1 MAQLSHVPHV
11 RSVSAGNNYYDP
23 VNTAVFEVE
32 FDFPGL
38 IKTAIGIDTIG
49 ILTEQVTNVSG
60 LDNLL
65 KTPAAGQQKF
75 FGADVSYLNPTLDN
89 TYAEITIDF
98 NLNLRNI
105 TDNYVLDAFMQWRN
119 LNYNLGNG
127 ARYLK
132 KDYVAPKILIKVAN
146 RDGTVW
152 RVINL
157 WDVMLINITGL
168 DGLDITSN
176 ESPKLQCTFR
186 SDYWDDSADN
196 SETTFGPIYMSSKGE
211 TAYAGQSSKGET
223 KPERP
228 SESAKPTSQLS
239 VFSNSVGTAAEL
251 NPTKTTETTE

>member
-1 MAQLSHVPHV
+1 MAQLSHVPHA
-11 RSVSAGNNYYDP
+11 RSVYAGRNYYDP

-38 IKTAIGIDTIG
+38 IKTAIGTETIG
-49 ILTEQVTNVSG
+49 ILTEQVTSVTG

-75 FGADVSYLNPTLDN
+75 FGADVSYLNPTIDN
-89 TYAEITIDF
+89 TYAEITIEF
-98 NLNLRNI
+98 NLNLRNVI
-105 TDNYVLDAFMQWRN
+105 DNYVLDAFMQWRN

-127 ARYLK
+127 ARFLK

-168 DGLDITSN
+168 DGLDITTN

-186 SDYWDDSADN
+186 SDYWDDS
-196 SETTFGPIYMSSKGE
+196 SEASANDLGPIYMDATGKE
-211 TAYAGQSSKGET
+211 TYAKITNKTSTTLTASGSEGGDAAQTT
-223 KPERP
+223 KLA
-228 SESAKPTSQLS
+228 SFT
-239 VFSNSVGTAAEL
+239 NSVD
-251 NPTKTTETTE
+251 TKQYTTTE

>member
-1 MAQLSHVPHV
+1 MAQLSHIPHV
-11 RSVSAGNNYYDP
+11 RSVNAGRNYYDP

-32 FDFPGL
+32 FEFPGL
-38 IKTAIGIDTIG
+38 ISSALKDNISL
-49 ILTEQVTNVSG
+49 LTEQVTSVTG

-75 FGADVSYLNPTLDN
+75 FGADVSYLNPTLD
-89 TYAEITIDF
+89 TTCADITIEF
-98 NLNLRNI
+98 NLNLRSV

-152 RVINL
+152 RVVNL
-157 WDVMLINITGL
+157 WDVMLVNITGL
-168 DGLDITSN
+168 DGLDITNN

-186 SDYWDDSADN
+186 SDYWDDSAQANPDV
-196 SETTFGPIYMSSKGE
+196 FGPIYMDSKGAE
-211 TAYAGQSSKGET
+211 VYASQTTTTPQLNQSG
-223 KPERP
+223 
-228 SESAKPTSQLS
+228 
-239 VFSNSVGTAAEL
+239 AEAGSDG
-251 NPTKTTETTE
+251 KTTRSTVFTNVVDPEK

>member
-11 RSVSAGNNYYDP
+11 RSVEAGRNYYDP
-23 VNTAVFEVE
+23 VNTAIFEVG
-32 FDFPGL
+32 FTFPGL
-38 IKTAIGIDTIG
+38 ISSAVSDKITL
-49 ILTEQVTNVSG
+49 LTEQVTNVAG

-65 KTPAAGQQKF
+65 NTPAAGQQKF

-98 NLNLRNI
+98 NLNLRSV

-168 DGLDITSN
+168 DGLDITAN

-186 SDYWDDSADN
+186 SDYWDDSA
-196 SETTFGPIYMSSKGE
+196 EAKPEVFGPIYMGPDGKATYPEDATNTSTKVVSDEGYFTNSLDPKSK
-211 TAYAGQSSKGET
+211 K
-223 KPERP
+223 
-228 SESAKPTSQLS
+228 
-239 VFSNSVGTAAEL
+239 
-251 NPTKTTETTE
+251 

>member
-1 MAQLSHVPHV
+1 MAQLSHVPHL
-11 RSVSAGNNYYDP
+11 RSVEAGRNYYDP
-23 VNTAVFEVE
+23 VNTAIFEVG
-32 FDFPGL
+32 FTFPGL
-38 IKTAIGIDTIG
+38 ISSDLTDNISL
-49 ILTEQVTNVSG
+49 LTEQVTNVAG

-98 NLNLRNI
+98 NLNLRSV
-105 TDNYVLDAFMQWRN
+105 TDNYVLNAFMQWRN

-132 KDYVAPKILIKVAN
+132 KDYVAPYIEIKMAN

-152 RVINL
+152 RVVKL

-168 DGLDITSN
+168 DGLDITAN

-186 SDYWDDSADN
+186 SDYWDDTSEADKN
-196 SETTFGPIYMSSKGE
+196 YFGPIYMSSEGKAEYAKQSTTSE
-211 TAYAGQSSKGET
+211 TLTT
-223 KPERP
+223 KATDG
-228 SESAKPTSQLS
+228 STATTESQ
-239 VFSNSVGTAAEL
+239 VFSNSVDAVQL
-251 NPTKTTETTE
+251 NPTKTTE

>member
-11 RSVSAGNNYYDP
+11 RSVEAGRNYYDP

-32 FDFPGL
+32 FEFPGL
-38 IKTAIGIDTIG
+38 ISSALKDNISL
-49 ILTEQVTNVSG
+49 LTEQVTSVTG

-75 FGADVSYLNPTLDN
+75 FGADVSYLNPTLDT
-89 TYAEITIDF
+89 TYAEITIEF
-98 NLNLRNI
+98 NLNLRNVI
-105 TDNYVLDAFMQWRN
+105 DNYVLDAFMQWRN

-152 RVINL
+152 RVVNL
-157 WDVMLINITGL
+157 WDVMLVNITGL
-168 DGLDITSN
+168 DGLDITTN

-186 SDYWDDSADN
+186 SDYWDDS
-196 SETTFGPIYMSSKGE
+196 SEASANDFGPIYMDSTGKEKYAKITKKTSTTLTASGSEGGNGAKTTKSSIF
-211 TAYAGQSSKGET
+211 T
-223 KPERP
+223 
-228 SESAKPTSQLS
+228 
-239 VFSNSVGTAAEL
+239 NSVDAKQYT
-251 NPTKTTETTE
+251 TTE

>member
-11 RSVSAGNNYYDP
+11 RSVEAGRNYYDP

-38 IKTAIGIDTIG
+38 IKTAIGTDTIG
-49 ILTEQVTNVSG
+49 ILTEQVTSVTG

-75 FGADVSYLNPTLDN
+75 FGADVSYLNPTIDN
-89 TYAEITIDF
+89 TYAEITIEF
-98 NLNLRNI
+98 NLNLRDVI
-105 TDNYVLDAFMQWRN
+105 DNYVLDAFMQWRN

-132 KDYVAPKILIKVAN
+132 KDYVAPYIEIKMAN

-152 RVINL
+152 RVVKL

-168 DGLDITSN
+168 DGLDITTN

-186 SDYWDDSADN
+186 SDYWDDS
-196 SETTFGPIYMSSKGE
+196 SEATENDFGPIYMDSTGKE
-211 TAYAGQSSKGET
+211 TYAKIT
-223 KPERP
+223 KKTSTTLTTSG
-228 SESAKPTSQLS
+228 SEGGDEAQTTKLASFT
-239 VFSNSVGTAAEL
+239 NSVD
-251 NPTKTTETTE
+251 TKQYTTTE

>member
-11 RSVSAGNNYYDP
+11 RSVKAGSNYYDP

-32 FDFPGL
+32 FEFPGL
-38 IKTAIGIDTIG
+38 ITGKIGVDDVK
-49 ILTEQVTNVSG
+49 ILTEQVTNVGG

-98 NLNLRNI
+98 NLNLRNV

-132 KDYVAPKILIKVAN
+132 KDYVAPFIEIKMAN

-152 RVINL
+152 RVVKL

-168 DGLDITSN
+168 DGLDITTN

-186 SDYWDDSADN
+186 SDYWDDTAKAN
-196 SETTFGPIYMSSKGE
+196 PEVFGPIYMGPGGE
-211 TAYAGQSSKGET
+211 ATYPKKMDDGSTAVVADEGYFTNSLD
-223 KPERP
+223 PEYQ
-228 SESAKPTSQLS
+228 K
-239 VFSNSVGTAAEL
+239 
-251 NPTKTTETTE
+251 

>member
-11 RSVSAGNNYYDP
+11 RSVNAGRNYYDP
-23 VNTAVFEVE
+23 VNTAVFEVG
-32 FDFPGL
+32 FTFPGL
-38 IKTAIGIDTIG
+38 IAGKIGADDVK
-49 ILTEQVTNVSG
+49 ILTEQVTNVGG

-98 NLNLRNI
+98 NLNLRSV

-132 KDYVAPKILIKVAN
+132 KDYVAPFIEIKIAN

-152 RVINL
+152 RVVKL

-168 DGLDITSN
+168 DSLDITAN

-186 SDYWDDSADN
+186 SDYWDDSSEADAAN
-196 SETTFGPIYMSSKGE
+196 FGPIYMTPAGGV
-211 TAYAGQSSKGET
+211 AYAKQSTTTEGLSTGPTKG
-223 KPERP
+223 
-228 SESAKPTSQLS
+228 SADTTTSQ
-239 VFSNSVGTAAEL
+239 VFSNSVDTFQLSSA
-251 NPTKTTETTE
+251 TTTTE

>member
-1 MAQLSHVPHV
+1 MARLNHVPHV
-11 RSVSAGNNYYDP
+11 RSVEAGNNYYDP
-23 VNTAVFEVE
+23 VNTAVFEVRFE
-32 FDFPGL
+32 FPGL
-38 IKTAIGIDTIG
+38 ISSAVSKNIPL
-49 ILTEQVTNVSG
+49 LTEQVTNVGG

-98 NLNLRNI
+98 NLNLRSV

-132 KDYVAPKILIKVAN
+132 KDYVAPFIEIKMAN

-152 RVINL
+152 RVVKL

-168 DGLDITSN
+168 DGLDITTN

-186 SDYWDDSADN
+186 SDYWDDSAEADP
-196 SETTFGPIYMSSKGE
+196 EVFGPIYMDSSYK
-211 TAYAGQSSKGET
+211 AVYA
-223 KPERP
+223 
-228 SESAKPTSQLS
+228 SE
-239 VFSNSVGTAAEL
+239 
-251 NPTKTTETTE
+251 TKTTSELTQSGSEASSDGQTTKSTVYTK

>member
-1 MAQLSHVPHV
+1 MARLNHVPHV
-11 RSVSAGNNYYDP
+11 RSVEAGRNYYDP

-38 IKTAIGIDTIG
+38 ISTALKDKIAL
-49 ILTEQVTNVSG
+49 LTEQVTNVTG
-60 LDNLL
+60 LDSLL

-98 NLNLRNI
+98 NLNLRSV

-132 KDYVAPKILIKVAN
+132 KDYVAPFIEIKMAN

-152 RVINL
+152 RVVKL
-157 WDVMLINITGL
+157 WDVMLTNITGL
-168 DGLDITSN
+168 DGLDITTN

-186 SDYWDDSADN
+186 SDYWDDSAQTN
-196 SETTFGPIYMSSKGE
+196 PEVFGPIYMDENGNE
-211 TAYAGQSSKGET
+211 VYASQTTTTPELTQSG
-223 KPERP
+223 
-228 SESAKPTSQLS
+228 SEGGD
-239 VFSNSVGTAAEL
+239 NG
-251 NPTKTTETTE
+251 KTTQSGINTVSVTPTR

>member
-11 RSVSAGNNYYDP
+11 RSVNAGRNYYDP

-38 IKTAIGIDTIG
+38 IKTAIGTETIG
-49 ILTEQVTNVSG
+49 ILTEQVTNVAG

-98 NLNLRNI
+98 NLNLRSV

-132 KDYVAPKILIKVAN
+132 KDYVAPYIEIKMAN

-152 RVINL
+152 RVVKL

-168 DGLDITSN
+168 DGLDITAN

-186 SDYWDDSADN
+186 SDYWDDTSAADAN
-196 SETTFGPIYMSSKGE
+196 YFGPIYMTPTGGVGYAKQSTTKEGLSSGATDGS
-211 TAYAGQSSKGET
+211 TATT
-223 KPERP
+223 K
-228 SESAKPTSQLS
+228 SQ
-239 VFSNSVGTAAEL
+239 VFTNSVDAEQL
-251 NPTKTTETTE
+251 KNATTSE

>member
-1 MAQLSHVPHV
+1 MAQLSHIPHV
-11 RSVSAGNNYYDP
+11 RSVNAGINYYDP
-23 VNTAVFEVE
+23 VNTAVFEVS
-32 FDFPGL
+32 FTFPGL
-38 IKTAIGIDTIG
+38 ISGKIGTDDIN
-49 ILTEQVTNVSG
+49 ILTEQVTSVTG

-98 NLNLRNI
+98 NLNLRSV

-132 KDYVAPKILIKVAN
+132 KDYVAPYIEIKMAN

-152 RVINL
+152 RVVKL

-168 DGLDITSN
+168 DGLDITTN

-186 SDYWDDSADN
+186 SDYWDDTSEADAAH
-196 SETTFGPIYMSSKGE
+196 FGPIYMKSTGE
-211 TAYAGQSSKGET
+211 VDYAKQSTTTGGLSTG
-223 KPERP
+223 
-228 SESAKPTSQLS
+228 PTENSTPTTQSQ
-239 VFSNSVGTAAEL
+239 VFSNSVDAKQLENSQT
-251 NPTKTTETTE
+251 TTE

>member
-11 RSVSAGNNYYDP
+11 RSVNAGSNYYDP
-23 VNTAVFEVE
+23 VNTAVFEVG
-32 FDFPGL
+32 FTFPGL
-38 IKTAIGIDTIG
+38 IAGAIGTEDIK
-49 ILTEQVTNVSG
+49 ILTEQVTNVGG

-98 NLNLRNI
+98 NLNLRSV
-105 TDNYVLDAFMQWRN
+105 TDNYVLNAFMQWRN

-132 KDYVAPKILIKVAN
+132 KDYVAPYIEIKMAN

-168 DGLDITSN
+168 DGLDITTN

-186 SDYWDDSADN
+186 SDYWDDSAQTDP
-196 SETTFGPIYMSSKGE
+196 EVFGPIYLGPTGNKVYSDISTRDDILRSIGEEGKDSGITTKLSSF
-211 TAYAGQSSKGET
+211 T
-223 KPERP
+223 
-228 SESAKPTSQLS
+228 
-239 VFSNSVGTAAEL
+239 NSVVPE
-251 NPTKTTETTE
+251 

>member
-1 MAQLSHVPHV
+1 MAQLSHVPHL

-38 IKTAIGIDTIG
+38 IKTAVGIDTIG

-98 NLNLRNI
+98 NLNLRSI

-132 KDYVAPKILIKVAN
+132 KDYVAPSILIKVAN

-168 DGLDITSN
+168 DGLDITAN

-196 SETTFGPIYMSSKGE
+196 SETTFGPIYMSSEGKAE
-211 TAYAGQSSKGET
+211 YANQSSKKET
-223 KPERP
+223 KPEGP

-239 VFSNSVGTAAEL
+239 VFSNSVGTAAAL
-251 NPTKTTETTE
+251 NPTKTTE

>member
-11 RSVSAGNNYYDP
+11 RSVEAGRNYYDP
-23 VNTAVFEVE
+23 VNTAIFEVG
-32 FDFPGL
+32 FTFPGL
-38 IKTAIGIDTIG
+38 ISSAVSDKITL
-49 ILTEQVTNVSG
+49 LTEQVTNVAG

-98 NLNLRNI
+98 NLNLRSV

-132 KDYVAPKILIKVAN
+132 KDYVAPFIEIKMAN
-146 RDGTVW
+146 RDGTVY
-152 RVINL
+152 RVVKL

-168 DGLDITSN
+168 DSLDITSN

-186 SDYWDDSADN
+186 SDYWDDSAQAN
-196 SETTFGPIYMSSKGE
+196 PEVFGPIYMDSNGAE
-211 TAYAGQSSKGET
+211 VYASET
-223 KPERP
+223 KT
-228 SESAKPTSQLS
+228 TSQLTQS
-239 VFSNSVGTAAEL
+239 GSEASSEGMT
-251 NPTKTTETTE
+251 TKSSLYTSTK

>member
-11 RSVSAGNNYYDP
+11 RSVEAGRNYYDP
-23 VNTAVFEVE
+23 VNTAIFEVG
-32 FDFPGL
+32 FTFPGL
-38 IKTAIGIDTIG
+38 ISSAVSDKITL
-49 ILTEQVTNVSG
+49 LTEQVTNVAG

-98 NLNLRNI
+98 NLNLRSV

-132 KDYVAPKILIKVAN
+132 KDYVAPYIEIKMAN

-152 RVINL
+152 RVVKL

-168 DGLDITSN
+168 DGLDITTN

-186 SDYWDDSADN
+186 SDYWDDSAQAKP
-196 SETTFGPIYMSSKGE
+196 EVFGPIYLDSSYK
-211 TAYAGQSSKGET
+211 AVYA
-223 KPERP
+223 
-228 SESAKPTSQLS
+228 SE
-239 VFSNSVGTAAEL
+239 
-251 NPTKTTETTE
+251 TKTTSELTQSGSEASSDGQTTKSTVYTK

>member
-1 MAQLSHVPHV
+1 MAQLSHVPHL
-11 RSVSAGNNYYDP
+11 RSVNAGRNYYDP
-23 VNTAVFEVE
+23 VNTAVFEVG
-32 FDFPGL
+32 FTFPGL
-38 IKTAIGIDTIG
+38 IKTAIGTGTID
-49 ILTEQVTNVSG
+49 ILTEQVTSVTG

-75 FGADVSYLNPTLDN
+75 FGADVSYLNPTIDN

-98 NLNLRNI
+98 NLNLRSV

-132 KDYVAPKILIKVAN
+132 KDYVAPYIEIKVAN

-152 RVINL
+152 RVVKL

-168 DGLDITSN
+168 DSLDITAN

-186 SDYWDDSADN
+186 SDYWDDTSEADKN
-196 SETTFGPIYMSSKGE
+196 YFGPIYMTPTGE
-211 TAYAGQSSKGET
+211 AGYAKQSTTSETLTTKAPDGTAT
-223 KPERP
+223 TT
-228 SESAKPTSQLS
+228 ESQ
-239 VFSNSVGTAAEL
+239 VFSNSVDAIQLKASQT
-251 NPTKTTETTE
+251 TTE

>member
-11 RSVSAGNNYYDP
+11 RSVYAGRNYYDP
-23 VNTAVFEVE
+23 VNTAVFEVG
-32 FDFPGL
+32 FTFPGL
-38 IKTAIGIDTIG
+38 IAGKIGADDVK
-49 ILTEQVTNVSG
+49 ILTEQVTNVGG

-98 NLNLRNI
+98 NLNLRSV
-105 TDNYVLDAFMQWRN
+105 TDNYVLNAFMQWRN

-132 KDYVAPKILIKVAN
+132 KDYVAPYIEIKMAN

-152 RVINL
+152 RVVKL

-168 DGLDITSN
+168 DGLDITTN

-186 SDYWDDSADN
+186 SDYWDDSAQADP
-196 SETTFGPIYMSSKGE
+196 EVFGPIYMGSDGKA
-211 TAYAGQSSKGET
+211 TYAEG
-223 KPERP
+223 
-228 SESAKPTSQLS
+228 A
-239 VFSNSVGTAAEL
+239 
-251 NPTKTTETTE
+251 TKTSTKVVSDEGYFTNSLDPESQK

>member
-11 RSVSAGNNYYDP
+11 RSVEAGRNYYDP
-23 VNTAVFEVE
+23 VNTAIFEVG
-32 FDFPGL
+32 FTFPGL
-38 IKTAIGIDTIG
+38 ISSAVSDKITL
-49 ILTEQVTNVSG
+49 LTEQVTNVAG

-98 NLNLRNI
+98 NLNLRNV

-168 DGLDITSN
+168 DGLDITAN

-186 SDYWDDSADN
+186 SDYWDDSAQAKP
-196 SETTFGPIYMSSKGE
+196 EVFGPIYMGPTGGVDYARQSTKSE
-211 TAYAGQSSKGET
+211 TLT
-223 KPERP
+223 I
-228 SESAKPTSQLS
+228 KPTDGSTATTQSYVFTDSVDAKQLS
-239 VFSNSVGTAAEL
+239 NAT
-251 NPTKTTETTE
+251 TTE

>member
-11 RSVSAGNNYYDP
+11 RSVEAGRNYYDP
-23 VNTAVFEVE
+23 VNTAIFEVG
-32 FDFPGL
+32 FTFPGL
-38 IKTAIGIDTIG
+38 ISSAVSDKITL
-49 ILTEQVTNVSG
+49 LTEQVTNVAG

-98 NLNLRNI
+98 NLNLRSV

-132 KDYVAPKILIKVAN
+132 KDYVAPYIEIKMAN

-152 RVINL
+152 RVVKL

-168 DGLDITSN
+168 DGLDITAN

-186 SDYWDDSADN
+186 SDYWDDSAEADP
-196 SETTFGPIYMSSKGE
+196 EVFGPIYLDASYNE
-211 TAYAGQSSKGET
+211 VYA
-223 KPERP
+223 
-228 SESAKPTSQLS
+228 SE
-239 VFSNSVGTAAEL
+239 
-251 NPTKTTETTE
+251 TKTTSELTQSGSEASTDGQTTKSTVYTK

>member
-11 RSVSAGNNYYDP
+11 RSVNAGRNYYDP
-23 VNTAVFEVE
+23 VNTAVFEVR
-32 FDFPGL
+32 FSFPGL
-38 IKTAIGIDTIG
+38 ISAAVKDNIAL
-49 ILTEQVTNVSG
+49 LTEQVTNVGG

-98 NLNLRNI
+98 NLNLRSV

-132 KDYVAPKILIKVAN
+132 KDYVAPFIEIKIAN

-152 RVINL
+152 RVVKL

-168 DGLDITSN
+168 DSLDITSN

-186 SDYWDDSADN
+186 SDYWDDSAEAN
-196 SETTFGPIYMSSKGE
+196 QTVFGPIYMDSKG
-211 TAYAGQSSKGET
+211 TVSYASQSSQAEGLTMSGSEGGDTGTTT
-223 KPERP
+223 KSKAYTESIE
-228 SESAKPTSQLS
+228 SEQL
-239 VFSNSVGTAAEL
+239 TAAY
-251 NPTKTTETTE
+251 NA

>member
-1 MAQLSHVPHV
+1 MAQLSHVPHL

-32 FDFPGL
+32 FDFPTL
-38 IKTAIGIDTIG
+38 IKTAIDTDTIG
-49 ILTEQVTNVSG
+49 ILTEQVTSVTG

-75 FGADVSYLNPTLDN
+75 FGADVSYLNPTIDN
-89 TYAEITIDF
+89 TYAEITIEF
-98 NLNLRNI
+98 NLNLRNV

-168 DGLDITSN
+168 DGLDITAN

-186 SDYWDDSADN
+186 SDYWDDSAEANQNVFGLIYIGKDGKGTY
-196 SETTFGPIYMSSKGE
+196 SEK
-211 TAYAGQSSKGET
+211 A
-223 KPERP
+223 
-228 SESAKPTSQLS
+228 
-239 VFSNSVGTAAEL
+239 
-251 NPTKTTETTE
+251 TKTSPTLVSDEGYFTNSLDPQHDKKEEASA

>member
-11 RSVSAGNNYYDP
+11 RSVSAGSNYYDP
-23 VNTAVFEVE
+23 VNTAVFEVG
-32 FDFPGL
+32 FTFPDL
-38 IKTAIGIDTIG
+38 IVGAIGTDDVK
-49 ILTEQVTNVSG
+49 ILTEQVTNVGG

-89 TYAEITIDF
+89 TYAEITIEF
-98 NLNLRNI
+98 NLNLRSV
-105 TDNYVLDAFMQWRN
+105 TDNYVLNAFMQWRN

-152 RVINL
+152 RVVKL
-157 WDVMLINITGL
+157 LDVMLINITGL
-168 DGLDITSN
+168 DGLDITAN

-186 SDYWDDSADN
+186 SDYWDDSAQAKP
-196 SETTFGPIYMSSKGE
+196 EVFGPIYMGSDGKATYPKDATNTS
-211 TAYAGQSSKGET
+211 T
-223 KPERP
+223 KVVSDEGYFTNSLDP
-228 SESAKPTSQLS
+228 KSQ
-239 VFSNSVGTAAEL
+239 
-251 NPTKTTETTE
+251 K

>member
-1 MAQLSHVPHV
+1 MARLNHVPHV
-11 RSVSAGNNYYDP
+11 RSVEAGRNYYDP
-23 VNTAVFEVE
+23 LNTAVFEVQ
-32 FDFPGL
+32 FSFPGL
-38 IKTAIGIDTIG
+38 ISAAVKDNVDL
-49 ILTEQVTNVSG
+49 LTEQVTNVGG

-98 NLNLRNI
+98 NLNLRSV

-132 KDYVAPKILIKVAN
+132 KDYVAPFIEIKMAN
-146 RDGTVW
+146 RDGTVY
-152 RVINL
+152 RVVKL

-168 DGLDITSN
+168 DSLDITSN

-186 SDYWDDSADN
+186 SDYWDDSAQAN
-196 SETTFGPIYMSSKGE
+196 PEVFGPIYMDSKGNE
-211 TAYAGQSSKGET
+211 VYASET
-223 KPERP
+223 K
-228 SESAKPTSQLS
+228 ATSQLTQS
-239 VFSNSVGTAAEL
+239 GSEASSDGMT
-251 NPTKTTETTE
+251 TKSSMYTSTN